1 MPPNSRNYANRPM
14 MTSKVAYASRL
25 IKAESVSGWQRRIAQ
40 SAGRRIAIVRKIIES
55 EELKEFDPRI
65 WLEAIE
71 KVTVYHDKRVVFTF
85 QDGREITSQ
94 VEDAT

>member
-1 MPPNSRNYANRPM
+1 M
-14 MTSKVAYASRL
+14 
-25 IKAESVSGWQRRIAQ
+25 
-40 SAGRRIAIVRKIIES
+40 RKIIES

-65 WLEAIE
+65 WLDAIE
-71 KVTVYHDKRVVFTF
+71 KVTVDHDKRVVFTF

>member
-1 MPPNSRNYANRPM
+1 MEAK
-14 MTSKVAYASRL
+14 TSKPIPIY
-25 IKAESVSGWQRRIAQ
+25 KTVSKLDF
-40 SAGRRIAIVRKIIES
+40 VES

-65 WLEAIE
+65 WLDVIE